1 MGEWKKGILP
11 GGILITRRKL
21 LLGGAASSLL
31 GRLQNVQ
38 AASRSTVRVLVG
50 FAAGGSSDIMARL
63 MAERLTRLD
72 DANYIVIN
80 KPGANGNIAAGEV
93 ARSAPD
99 GLTLYVGSFNNPVN
113 QAAGRKLP
121 FDFLRDFAPIGIISY
136 LSNVLLV
143 RKDLPVNSV
152 QDLVNLAK
160 SSPKGLTFGSSGLG
174 SSQQM
179 AGELFKSMT
188 GANLIHVPYSGSAP
202 AMTDLMSGQIDIFM
216 DNMPTA
222 LVQVRAGTVK
232 ALAVTSKRRAP
243 QLPDLPTVAEA
254 GLPGFEVET
263 FFALYAPAKTPEA
276 VIDRVNTAM
285 NQALKDEAVRKNLYA
300 QGAEPGGGT
309 PRQLRTLTESE
320 VARWRK
326 VIQDA
331 GLKFED

>member
-1 MGEWKKGILP
+1 M
-11 GGILITRRKL
+11 ITRRKL
-21 LLGGAASSLL
+21 LLGAAASSLL
-31 GRLQNVQ
+31 GG
-38 AASRSTVRVLVG
+38 AFSAKAGSRSSTRILVG

-63 MAERLTRLD
+63 MAERLTKLT

-93 ARSAPD
+93 ARSSPD
-99 GLTLYVGSFNNPVN
+99 GLTLYVGSFNNPIN

-121 FDFLRDFAPIGIISY
+121 FDFMRDFAPVGIISY
-136 LSNVLLV
+136 LPNVLLV

-152 QDLVNLAK
+152 QNLVRLAK
-160 SSPKGLTFGSSGLG
+160 STPQGLTFASSGTG

-202 AMTDLMSGQIDIFM
+202 AMTALMSGQIDIFI

-232 ALAVTSKRRAP
+232 GLAVTGKHRAP
-243 QLPDLPTVAEA
+243 QLPDLPTVEEQ
-254 GLPGFEVET
+254 GLPGFEVES
-263 FFALYAPAKTPEA
+263 FFALYAPAKTPEE
-276 VIDRVNTAM
+276 VINRVNAAM
-285 NQALKDEAVRKNLYA
+285 NEALKDEVVKKNLFA

-309 PRQLRTLTESE
+309 PKQLRELTESE
-320 VARWRK
+320 VSRWRR

-331 GLKFED
+331 GIKFED